1 MTYFMTYIKKVFVL
15 TKKELKDT
23 FTSPLIYV
31 LTGLFSFMIGWLFFN
46 YILLSKEMTSA
57 TMTQAVITPIFGNI
71 NFIFVF
77 LCPLIT
83 MRSFAEE
90 RANHTLDLLL
100 RSELS
105 EMQIIIGKFFSLV
118 LTLMFMLS
126 FTLLFPIILSL
137 SGYSDWGVVGS
148 SYIGIILCIM
158 TYTAVGLF
166 CSSLTDNQIVASLL
180 TFCLLLG
187 SMLMVISINATNNYL
202 VALII
207 QYMTIPF
214 HYEGFTR
221 GVVKSYSLIY
231 FISAWIFFFLLTLKS
246 LQSRKW

>member
-1 MTYFMTYIKKVFVL
+1 MQKILILV
-15 TKKELKDT
+15 KKELKDS
-23 FTSPLIYV
+23 FLSPLIYI
-31 LTGLFSFMIGWLFFN
+31 LTGLFCFMMGWLFFN
-46 YILLSKEMTSA
+46 YLLQAKNLTSA

-90 RANHTLDLLL
+90 RKQATLDLLL

-105 EMQIIIGKFFSLV
+105 EMQIIIGKFISNMVLV
-118 LTLMFMLS
+118 FFMLS
-126 FTLLFPIILSL
+126 FTFVFPLILAF

-148 SYIGIILCIM
+148 SYLGIILSVM
-158 TYTAVGLF
+158 AYLSVGLF

-180 TFCLLLG
+180 TFCILLG
-187 SMLMVISINATNNYL
+187 SMLMVISANATDNYL
-202 VALII
+202 LALII

-214 HYEGFTR
+214 HYEGFVK
-221 GVVKSYSLIY
+221 GVLRSYSLVY
-231 FISAWIFFFLLTLKS
+231 FSSYLCFFFLLTLKS
-246 LQSRKW
+246 LQARKW

>member
-1 MTYFMTYIKKVFVL
+1 MQKILILV
-15 TKKELKDT
+15 KKELKDS
-23 FTSPLIYV
+23 FLSPLIYI
-31 LTGLFSFMIGWLFFN
+31 LTGLFCFMMGWLFFN
-46 YILLSKEMTSA
+46 YLLQAKNLTSA

-90 RANHTLDLLL
+90 RKQATLDLLL

-105 EMQIIIGKFFSLV
+105 EMQIIIGKFISNMVLV
-118 LTLMFMLS
+118 FFMLS
-126 FTLLFPIILSL
+126 FTFVFPIILAF

-148 SYIGIILCIM
+148 SYLGIILSVM
-158 TYTAVGLF
+158 AYLSVGLF

-180 TFCLLLG
+180 TFCILLG
-187 SMLMVISINATNNYL
+187 SMLMVISANATDNYL
-202 VALII
+202 LALII

-214 HYEGFTR
+214 HYEGFVK
-221 GVVKSYSLIY
+221 GVLRSYSLVY
-231 FISAWIFFFLLTLKS
+231 FISYLCFFFLLTLKS
-246 LQSRKW
+246 LQARKW

>member
-1 MTYFMTYIKKVFVL
+1 MSSLSNILVL

-46 YILLSKEMTSA
+46 YILQSKEMSTT
-57 TMTQAVITPIFGNI
+57 TMTQGVITPIFGNI

-77 LCPLIT
+77 LCPLLT

-90 RANHTLDLLL
+90 KAKFTLDLLL

-105 EMQIIIGKFFSLV
+105 EMQIILGKFLSLIIAQ
-118 LTLMFMLS
+118 LFMLS

-137 SGYSDWGVVGS
+137 SGYSDWGVVAS
-148 SYIGIILCIM
+148 SYVGIILSLM

-180 TFCLLLG
+180 TFCILLG
-187 SMLMVISINATNNYL
+187 SMLMVISVNATNNYL
-202 VALII
+202 LALMT

-221 GVVKSYSLIY
+221 GVIKSYSLVY
-231 FISAWIFFFLLTLKS
+231 FICAWIFFFLLTQKT